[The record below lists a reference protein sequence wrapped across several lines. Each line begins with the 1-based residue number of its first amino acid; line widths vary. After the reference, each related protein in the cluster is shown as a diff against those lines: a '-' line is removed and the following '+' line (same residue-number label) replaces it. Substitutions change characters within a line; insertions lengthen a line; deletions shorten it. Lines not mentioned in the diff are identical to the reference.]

1 VGEILRTKLIPFTCV
16 KSHPSPNHG
25 PLLGTGAKRLLGV
38 VLHATAG
45 SDKGAV
51 SWMQNPASQASAQ
64 VHIDRD
70 GTTVRLV
77 DDNRRAWHAGRSE
90 WRGES
95 DVNSIALGWEIGNLN
110 DGREPY
116 TDLQYGVLAQ
126 MAAHYVRQGL
136 SLEDFG
142 AGPPLKGDYTSHA
155 HVARPVGRK
164 TDPLAFDWAR
174 FRRTT
179 LERLGVLPVLTG
191 GDRTPLVV
199 WSDFFGENLY
209 VTEYVSDREW
219 YFVRESAIRTLR
231 TTRAASP
238 LSKMPDWRP

>member
-16 KSHPSPNHG
+16 KTHPSPNHG

-77 DDNRRAWHAGRSE
+77 DDNRRSWHAGRSE
-90 WRGES
+90 WKGEG
-95 DVNSIALGWEIGNLN
+95 DVNSITLGWEIGNLN

-126 MAAHYVRQGL
+126 MAAHYIRQGL

-164 TDPLAFDWAR
+164 TDPLGFDWAR

-179 LERLGVLPVLTG
+179 LERLGVKPVVEKG
-191 GDRTPLVV
+191 WPLVV
-199 WSDFFGENLY
+199 YSEWFGEYLY
-209 VTEYVSDREW
+209 VTNYVSDQEW
-219 YFVRESAIRTLR
+219 YFVRESQVRGL
-231 TTRAASP
+231 TTSRGQTP
-238 LSKMPDWRP
+238 LSRMPTRP